1 MSVFPSLGDMPN
13 PVGDE
18 VERIKRIFAGGDADR
33 AARAYA
39 QAVVGLPQSRQRLQ
53 CISGIVITNPNR
65 RRAAPGRRRPPI
77 KRLSD
82 GDQALDLVKNARD
95 KMLLRDL
102 D

>member
-39 QAVVGLPQSRQRLQ
+39 QAVVGLRHHARGLVHAHRHGNGLQ
-53 CISGIVITNPNR
+53 GWYDLIDNLE
-65 RRAAPGRRRPPI
+65 RAI
-77 KRLSD
+77 EESIEC
-82 GDQALDLVKNARD
+82 N
-95 KMLLRDL
+95 
-102 D
+102 